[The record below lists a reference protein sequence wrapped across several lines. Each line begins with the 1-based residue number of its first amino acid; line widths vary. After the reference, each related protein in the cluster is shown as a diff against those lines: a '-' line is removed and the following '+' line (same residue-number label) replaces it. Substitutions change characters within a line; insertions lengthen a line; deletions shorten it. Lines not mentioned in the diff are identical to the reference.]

1 MLPARLPAPAGLS
14 GMLCHLH
21 WTDPANLALA
31 SLLNSGALHDICK

>member
-1 MLPARLPAPAGLS
+1 
-14 GMLCHLH
+14 MLCHLH